1 MIEYPQGATPLC
13 EEELRGLIPGH
24 IVTRGQLDAW
34 EALNIGRALT
44 WLTRARIKDIL
55 AEPFLRRLHE
65 KMFDNT
71 WTWAGQY
78 RTTEKNLG
86 VKVWQ
91 IQNDVPQ
98 LCGDAKYW
106 IVNSTHPP
114 DEIAVRFHHKLV
126 WIHPFP
132 NGNGRHARLMA
143 DLIAKKLLGRAP
155 FSWGGASLEK
165 AGEIRT
171 KYIQALHQADHYEFG
186 PLLEFARS

>member
-1 MIEYPQGATPLC
+1 MIEYPDGATPVC
-13 EEELRGLIPGH
+13 DEELQGLIPGH
-24 IVTRGQLDAW
+24 ISTRSELDAW
-34 EALNIGRALT
+34 EALNIEKARM
-44 WLTRARIKDIL
+44 WLARARIRDVL
-55 AEPFLRRLHE
+55 AEPFVRRLHE
-65 KMFDNT
+65 RMFDNT

-86 VKVWQ
+86 VRVWQ
-91 IQNDVPQ
+91 IQNEVPQ

-106 IVNSTHPP
+106 IDHATYPP

-143 DLIAKKLLGRAP
+143 DLIAKRALGREP

-165 AGEIRT
+165 AGELRR
-171 KYIQALHQADHYEFG
+171 KYIKALHRADHYEYG